1 MYSPTIPIS
10 EYLQGEQTKYPEL
23 TMDAIET
30 LKDALKNDR
39 DLPHIKGQFV
49 IVASNSLNEKKK

>member
-23 TMDAIET
+23 TIDAIET
-30 LKDALKNDR
+30 LKNALKDDR
-39 DLPHIKGQFV
+39 DLPHITGQFV
-49 IVASNSLNEKKK
+49 IV